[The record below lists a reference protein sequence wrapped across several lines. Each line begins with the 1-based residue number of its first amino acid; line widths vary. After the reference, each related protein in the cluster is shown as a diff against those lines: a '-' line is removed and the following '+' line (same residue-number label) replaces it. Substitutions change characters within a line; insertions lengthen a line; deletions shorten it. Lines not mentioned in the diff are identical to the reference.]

1 MTAVVPFT
9 AAAVDQYLRVL
20 IVDDEPTARR
30 RIVRLL
36 GEIPGVTVVGECAS
50 GRDALRVIGAQ
61 PLDLM
66 FLDISMPGLDG
77 LAVARH
83 VSATHGPLV
92 VFVTAYDEHAL
103 EAFRVHAADYVLK
116 PIDRERLRD
125 AVEHARVTVRRVR
138 AESAGGDSADGS
150 GGTTASPA
158 RLALRDGYRTHV
170 VPVSDVLWVESYGN
184 YTRVYTPVARYIHR
198 ATMVG
203 LSEELA
209 PHGFA
214 RIHRSAIVNTAR
226 IVRLQPRGSGQYEAV
241 LDTGLRLR
249 VSRTY
254 RAALIAPGPAAGYFA
269 VQSGNRE

>member
-1 MTAVVPFT
+1 MTAVLPLT
-9 AAAVDQYLRVL
+9 ASGPDPILRVL
-20 IVDDEPTARR
+20 VVDDEPTARR

-36 GEIPGVTVVGECAS
+36 GEIAGVTVVAECAS
-50 GRDALRVIGAQ
+50 GREALRFIGAQ
-61 PLDLM
+61 HLDLM

-103 EAFRVHAADYVLK
+103 AAFRLHAADYVLK
-116 PIDRERLRD
+116 PADRDRLRD

-138 AESAGGDSADGS
+138 AERAGADGAAGS
-150 GGTTASPA
+150 GGTTASAA

-170 VPVSDVLWVESYGN
+170 VLVSDVLWVESYGN

-198 ATMVG
+198 ATMAG

-226 IVRLQPRGSGQYEAV
+226 IVRVQPRGSGQYEAL

-254 RAALIAPGPAAGYFA
+254 RGALDSAWRDAPAG
-269 VQSGNRE
+269 